1 MDEAL
6 QTLVTE
12 LTADVRTAAIPD
24 DAKHTATWCVGQLA
38 VLYAKYSQTSE
49 SRYADEITRMVRAL
63 LKEMDKCKASSSA
76 PQSLTAKITERFR
89 LLHERFGLPTL
100 QLPVAVRPSTPRS
113 RKAS

>member
-6 QTLVTE
+6 HTLVAE
-12 LTADVRTAAIPD
+12 LTNDVRTAAIPD

-63 LKEMDKCKASSSA
+63 LKELDKCKASRSE
-76 PQSLTAKITERFR
+76 PQPLTVGITERFR
-89 LLHERFGLPTL
+89 LLHEQFGLPTL
-100 QLPVAVRPSTPRS
+100 QLPVPARPPTPRS